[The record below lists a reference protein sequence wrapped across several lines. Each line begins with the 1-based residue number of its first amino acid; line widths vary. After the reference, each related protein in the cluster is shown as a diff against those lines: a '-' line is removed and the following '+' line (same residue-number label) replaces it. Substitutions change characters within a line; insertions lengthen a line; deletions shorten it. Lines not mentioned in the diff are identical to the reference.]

1 MDSITLNIK
10 LEKLFSSEV
19 KELRKVKGEGSAC
32 RLMMGLSRLN
42 CLNSPEIIQ
51 VFQNEGSKLVL
62 ELLLAVIGY
71 DPAAKE
77 FVRPIDEREFRLL
90 NGLRMRVERGED
102 KKEKEK
108 NERLLYMLIYDREI
122 EFSSVEIIKQTRGE
136 LRLSDFL
143 QISNA
148 RDKTGLD
155 INDLI
160 QGHYANY
167 NYLQSLEILSEKEK
181 ERLVGLTF
189 LMADKNLQIVFRY
202 LSSEYGQISQIGR
215 RMLEIAA
222 AALARGELSIAQF
235 EELFGMFYEHNS
247 GEIIK
252 KMNSF
257 IA

>member
-1 MDSITLNIK
+1 MLHLNADLAENFYK
-10 LEKLFSSEV
+10 EV
-19 KELRKVKGEGSAC
+19 EELRKVKGDDSSS
-32 RLMMGLSRLN
+32 RLMMSLSILN
-42 CLNSPEIIQ
+42 HLDNPGIVQ
-51 VFQNEGSKLVL
+51 VFQEEGSGLVL

-77 FVRPIDEREFRLL
+77 FVRPIGEREFELL
-90 NGLRMRVERGED
+90 DSLRKGD
-102 KKEKEK
+102 EKDQ
-108 NERLLYMLIYDREI
+108 RIFYTLIYDREI
-122 EFSSVEIIKQTRGE
+122 AFNSVEIIKQTRGG
-136 LRLSDFL
+136 LYLSDL
-143 QISNA
+143 LLISNVK
-148 RDKTGLD
+148 DKTGLD

-160 QGHYANY
+160 QGHYVNY
-167 NYLQSLEILSEKEK
+167 IYLQSLEILSEKEK

>member
-1 MDSITLNIK
+1 MLHLNADLAENFYK
-10 LEKLFSSEV
+10 EV
-19 KELRKVKGEGSAC
+19 EELRKVKGDDSSS
-32 RLMMGLSRLN
+32 RLMMSLSILN
-42 CLNSPEIIQ
+42 HLDNPGIIQ
-51 VFQNEGSKLVL
+51 VFQEEGSGLVL

-71 DPAAKE
+71 NPAAKE
-77 FVRPIDEREFRLL
+77 FVRPIGEREFELL
-90 NGLRMRVERGED
+90 DNLRKGD
-102 KKEKEK
+102 EKDQ
-108 NERLLYMLIYDREI
+108 RIFYALIYDREI
-122 EFSSVEIIKQTRGE
+122 VFNSVEIIKQTRGG
-136 LRLSDFL
+136 LYLSDL
-143 QISNA
+143 LLISNVK
-148 RDKTGLD
+148 DKTGLD

-160 QGHYANY
+160 QGHYVNY
-167 NYLQSLEILSEKEK
+167 IYLQGLEILSEKER
-181 ERLVGLTF
+181 ESLVGLTF

-215 RMLEIAA
+215 RILKIAA